1 MNRITIFI
9 SSLVIALS
17 SCSSIAD
24 LDDRL
29 TRLEARVKAIENILP
44 TLNNNIEALVN
55 ISNKNSIVSVES
67 ANGRYKLTLANGE
80 VINLTQGSVGASNAP
95 LVSIDK
101 EGYWMVDYQDGN
113 GYSYILCDGKKVKA
127 IGEDGLTP
135 VFGVDNEGYW
145 TVSYNGKDWET
156 VKDVNGKP
164 VSAIPSEGAD
174 EYFEEV
180 KVEDNKLIVILK
192 SGERFSIPIVP
203 DFMFVI
209 NGTADLQEFNLGELK
224 SYVVVS
230 KGVVSAGV
238 ISKPKGWEVTLLE
251 DQLIVVAPDMKT
263 IVVSPEPESKATADT
278 NTDICVLAVS
288 KSGHAVLSKVR
299 VTLK

>member
-238 ISKPKGWEVTLLE
+238 ISKPEGWEVTLLE

>member
-1 MNRITIFI
+1 MTIKRGEI
-9 SSLVIALS
+9 YY
-17 SCSSIAD
+17 AD
-24 LDDRL
+24 LSPVVGS
-29 TRLEARVKAIENILP
+29 E
-44 TLNNNIEALVN
+44 
-55 ISNKNSIVSVES
+55 
-67 ANGRYKLTLANGE
+67 
-80 VINLTQGSVGASNAP
+80 QGG
-95 LVSIDK
+95 IR
-101 EGYWMVDYQDGN
+101 
-113 GYSYILCDGKKVKA
+113 
-127 IGEDGLTP
+127 P
-135 VFGVDNEGYW
+135 VF
-145 TVSYNGKDWET
+145 
-156 VKDVNGKP
+156 
-164 VSAIPSEGAD
+164 
-174 EYFEEV
+174 
-180 KVEDNKLIVILK
+180 
-192 SGERFSIPIVP
+192 IPIVP

-238 ISKPKGWEVTLLE
+238 ISKPEGWEVTLLE

>member
-1 MNRITIFI
+1 MNRITIFLATI
-9 SSLVIALS
+9 VLTLS
-17 SCSSIAD
+17 SCSSISD

-101 EGYWMVDYQDGN
+101 DGYWMVDYQDGN

-135 VFGVDNEGYW
+135 VFGVDKEGYW

-156 VKDVNGKP
+156 VKDVNGNP
-164 VSAIPSEGAD
+164 VSAVPSEGAD

-180 KVEDNKLIVILK
+180 KVEDNNLVVILK

-203 DFMFVI
+203 EFMFVI
-209 NGTADLQEFNLGELK
+209 NGAADLQEFLPGELK
-224 SYVVVS
+224 SYPVVS

-238 ISKPKGWEVTLLE
+238 VTKPADWEVTLVE
-251 DQLIVVAPDMKT
+251 DQLIVVAPEAK
-263 IVVSPEPESKATADT
+263 SKATADT
-278 NTDICVLAVS
+278 KTDICVLAVS

-299 VTLK
+299 VTVK